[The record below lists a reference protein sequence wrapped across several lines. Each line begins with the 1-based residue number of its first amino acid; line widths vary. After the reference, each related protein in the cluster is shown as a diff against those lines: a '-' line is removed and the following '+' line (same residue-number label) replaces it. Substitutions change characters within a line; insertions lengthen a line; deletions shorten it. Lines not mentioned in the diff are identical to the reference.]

1 MPLVET
7 GPKKKLWGGGGG
19 GVCWNILNLC
29 KKVKYSDKPFR
40 VHINLFITNEKFPY
54 LVFTEKLSITVY
66 V

>member
-1 MPLVET
+1 MPIVET
-7 GPKKKLWGGGGG
+7 GPKKKLWG

-40 VHINLFITNEKFPY
+40 VYINLFISNEKFPY